1 MLNALRRSVLLRLA
15 VMTLFLAFVGVS
27 WGQASKRPVS
37 SEPQRKQLAMGYT
50 LLYQEA
56 DGIPKLKWI
65 LTFRKKSDEMARVTD
80 DLATFYQELAHRL
93 EQLSKKY
100 PAVRIDAEP
109 MSKIEAETRKAIGAD
124 LAKDLAPVIGRQG
137 VEFEREA
144 WLMFYNSLNEQR
156 HLAGVMLGLETE
168 PALKEFLQKTKG
180 QLDAKYGRVGAL
192 LDRKYFAH

>member
-80 DLATFYQELAHRL
+80 D
-93 EQLSKKY
+93 
-100 PAVRIDAEP
+100 
-109 MSKIEAETRKAIGAD
+109 
-124 LAKDLAPVIGRQG
+124 
-137 VEFEREA
+137 
-144 WLMFYNSLNEQR
+144 EQR
-156 HLAGVMLGLETE
+156 HLAGVILGLETE